1 MKEASHK
8 TRIWYDSIYME
19 CPQQANPWRQKVD
32 WCLPGAWRRG
42 RREAPAGEY
51 GDSFLGDENILKSA
65 VIMVNK
71 PVNILK
77 PAELHT
83 LKGESYACE

>member
-1 MKEASHK
+1 MS
-8 TRIWYDSIYME
+8 TTGQPME
-19 CPQQANPWRQKVD
+19 TESRLVLA
-32 WCLPGAWRRG
+32 RG
-42 RREAPAGEY
+42 LEKGQREATAGEY

-83 LKGESYACE
+83 LKGDSYACE